1 MPHRCV
7 DMETTIGGRIREQ
20 RKAKGL
26 SVAELAEKA
35 GLSES
40 MIEKL
45 EQGARGQRIP
55 ASTAFVI
62 ADLFGCNVRW
72 LVTGDV
78 MQLSMGIKP
87 DDRFYCFLPLYH
99 GAASLSAGATDANA
113 ADLPEAM

>member
-1 MPHRCV
+1 
-7 DMETTIGGRIREQ
+7 METTIGGRIREQ

-62 ADLFGCNVRW
+62 ADLFGCDARW
-72 LVTGDV
+72 LVNGDA
-78 MQLSMGIKP
+78 
-87 DDRFYCFLPLYH
+87 D
-99 GAASLSAGATDANA
+99 AAPGEDSEEDADPRSSAAPQAG
-113 ADLPEAM
+113 

>member
-55 ASTAFVI
+55 AATAFVI

-72 LVTGDV
+72 LVTGDADGPADE
-78 MQLSMGIKP
+78 SDPGS
-87 DDRFYCFLPLYH
+87 D
-99 GAASLSAGATDANA
+99 A
-113 ADLPEAM
+113 ADPSTPAAA

>member
-26 SVAELAEKA
+26 SVAELAERA

-62 ADLFGCNVRW
+62 ADLFGCDVRW
-72 LVTGDV
+72 LVTGDADAPP
-78 MQLSMGIKP
+78 GE
-87 DDRFYCFLPLYH
+87 DGEED
-99 GAASLSAGATDANA
+99 AGSCDSR
-113 ADLPEAM
+113 PSVQ